1 MLGVTMLSP
10 VTACAAPT
18 SHDPPNFVIILADDM
33 GFSDVGSYGGEI
45 QTPNIDRLAANGL
58 RFTQFYNTGR
68 CWSTRSALLTGYYA
82 QQIRMDPPEESLPAW
97 TQFIA
102 QHLGPL
108 GYRSYHAGKWHV
120 LGAPKVVADAGFD
133 RSYKLVDQDRYFSP
147 QQHFLNDNLLPP
159 VARETGYY
167 ATTAITD
174 YAIQW
179 LDEHA
184 EKHAEQPFL
193 LYIAF
198 TAPHFPLHALQED
211 IQRYRDRYG
220 SGWDSVRQ
228 ERWAR
233 IQELDIAT
241 GSLPARDGQLT
252 PRYWKSEVM
261 TQIGPG
267 EVNRAFAWA
276 DLTAEQKRLQATKM
290 AIHAAMID
298 RMDREIGRVLNRLE
312 RMGELDNTVVFFLSD
327 NGGDATLMVRGD
339 GHDPNALPG
348 SASSYLALGPGWATV
363 SNTPFRYH
371 KIWVHEGGISTPLI
385 VHWPAGIEARG
396 ELRRNMGHVI
406 DLVPTIL
413 DLAGSQV
420 LGEEQPSRAPPLP
433 GRSLVPVFEEDGS
446 VEREFLFFHHEGNR
460 ALRVAEYK
468 LVSARENGA
477 VWELYDL
484 SKDRSETLDLAEQEP
499 QRVEQLEARWE
510 ELERRFR
517 IQSAS
522 DKAGEWK
529 STRTAGR
536 EREELEHHSR

>member
-1 MLGVTMLSP
+1 
-10 VTACAAPT
+10 
-18 SHDPPNFVIILADDM
+18 M

-68 CWSTRSALLTGYYA
+68 CWPTRSSLLTGYYA

-193 LYIAF
+193 LYLAF

-211 IQRYRDRYG
+211 IQRYRDRYV

-241 GSLPARDGQLT
+241 GSLPLRDGQLT
-252 PRYWKSEVM
+252 PRYLKSEVM

-276 DLTAEQKRLQATKM
+276 NLTAEQKRLQATKM